1 MDKLVKCDLQTIQ
14 GATPTAVILDIRSND
29 LCDKAADPDMVALQ
43 ILALVE
49 LLLKDLQ
56 LRCFVL
62 CQVLPRRN
70 QTIFRMQRKGLAF
83 KWLTEGSG

>member
-1 MDKLVKCDLQTIQ
+1 MDKLIKCDLQTIR

-29 LCDKAADPDMVALQ
+29 LCDKDADADADPNMVALQ

-62 CQVLPRRN
+62 CQVLPRKN
-70 QTIFRMQRKGLAF
+70 HGI
-83 KWLTEGSG
+83 